1 MEKGIECGIRF
12 KDSILTLPDEEFSYK
27 LDIMIP
33 QLAVMIS
40 QQRLAAQAQQTAAQ
54 TKSFDVPFE
63 TSLSY
68 KTVELYCEA
77 KSAAFDIKEKGL
89 ECGIRIKEFA
99 LDFPEASF
107 KVYLG
112 GCLETYKESVI
123 QQRKNYLEPVG
134 IKAMDLEEIKGVE
147 LYCSIKNFCG

>member
-27 LDIMIP
+27 LEVMIP
-33 QLAVMIS
+33 QLAAMIS
-40 QQRLAAQAQQTAAQ
+40 QQRLAAQTQQTTAQ
-54 TKSFDVPFE
+54 TKSFDASFE

-77 KSAAFDIKEKGL
+77 KSATFDIKEKGI
-89 ECGIRIKEFA
+89 ECGIRIKAFA
-99 LDFPEASF
+99 LDFPDNSF
-107 KVYLG
+107 QIYID
-112 GCLETYKESVI
+112 GCLQAYKESVT
-123 QQRKNYLEPVG
+123 QQRKNYLEPIG
-134 IKAMDLEEIKGVE
+134 IKALDLDEIKGVE